1 MSDDDPHRA
10 LVDLQSRLTYQERT
24 LETLDAAVAAQAR
37 RIDRLQA
44 AVDRF
49 SRRIEGALGEPPA
62 GGALARD

>member
-1 MSDDDPHRA
+1 MSDDDSDRA

-44 AVDRF
+44 AVDRL
-49 SRRIEGALGEPPA
+49 SRRIEGALGEA
-62 GGALARD
+62 RGRGALPRD